1 MRGEGKEAE
10 SCCVCLHGCGVS
22 LLHISPSCFT
32 PSIFLLPLP
41 CPAPAPPIESL
52 GLTNMDYYYY
62 LNQSG
67 TYTVDDVNDAKDFQ
81 DILVRQSVGWSLHL
95 RMPPALWPQ
104 RIVTVGDTTTHT
116 RIDTLT
122 CTQTHTHTKTHTHTH
137 THTHSHVR
145 ILQHAQTY
153 SL

>member
-1 MRGEGKEAE
+1 MRGEGKEVE

-22 LLHISPSCFT
+22 LLRISPSCFT
-32 PSIFLLPLP
+32 PSIFLLPRP

-95 RMPPALWPQ
+95 CMPPVAL
-104 RIVTVGDTTTHT
+104 TH
-116 RIDTLT
+116 
-122 CTQTHTHTKTHTHTH
+122 C
-137 THTHSHVR
+137 HSWRH
-145 ILQHAQTY
+145 LY
-153 SL
+153 KL